1 MSSPIPDTMALVH
14 QPSPTSQSLTL
25 LPSHPLPQLPPSS
38 TTSDGP
44 DADKYHLV
52 RLHAASPCRHELT
65 WEADHPYNFPPSGRA
80 LPRVPCFD
88 GAGTVVLA
96 PPSSSSS
103 PFQPGSDV
111 FFWVDSDRPGCLA
124 EYTLVKA
131 AEMVA
136 VPPGVSMD
144 EAATAP
150 LSAVTA
156 WQGLFEH
163 GTLSPPSTSSSGSND
178 NSTVQAN
185 KGKTV
190 LVTGATGGVGSWAV
204 QLARLAGA
212 TVVTTSSPAKASL
225 ASSLGAHHVLDYAN
239 LPEQMAP
246 WQDKVD
252 LVLDTVG
259 GEALAQCWRAV
270 KPGDGRILSV
280 SSEAPDDRRPEGL
293 AKTVAKSAWFL
304 VRNSQPDL
312 AAIADLM
319 GEKKIRSLVDSV
331 FDMCDFEKAFAKLEE
346 GHCTGKVVIRTRV

>member
-1 MSSPIPDTMALVH
+1 MALVH
-14 QPSPTSQSLTL
+14 QPSPSSQSLTL
-25 LPSHPLPQLPPSS
+25 LPPPPLPALPPSS
-38 TTSDGP
+38 TSDA

-96 PPSSSSS
+96 PSSS
-103 PFQPGSDV
+103 PFQPGRDV

-131 AEMVA
+131 DEMVA
-136 VPPGVSMD
+136 VPRGVSLD
-144 EAATAP
+144 EAAAAP

-163 GTLSPPSTSSSGSND
+163 GTLSPPPTSSPSSSAAETETGGGSD
-178 NSTVQAN
+178 SSTVQGN
-185 KGKTV
+185 NGKTV

-212 TVVTTSSPAKASL
+212 TVVTTSSPAKAPL

-239 LPEQMAP
+239 LREEMAP
-246 WQDKVD
+246 WQDRVD

-270 KPGDGRILSV
+270 KPGEGYILSV
-280 SSEAPDDRRPEGL
+280 SSEAPDDRKPEGL
-293 AKTVAKSAWFL
+293 AKTVGKSEWFL

-312 AAIADLM
+312 AAIANLM

-346 GHCTGKVVIRTRV
+346 GHCTGKVVIRTRG